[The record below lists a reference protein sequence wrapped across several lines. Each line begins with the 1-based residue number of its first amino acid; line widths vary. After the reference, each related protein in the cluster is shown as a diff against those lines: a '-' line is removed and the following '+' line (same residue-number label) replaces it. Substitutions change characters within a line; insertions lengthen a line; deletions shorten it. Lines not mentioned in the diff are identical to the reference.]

1 MSVGLAE
8 AYIFAAMKLDTV
20 KQYLALRASLLQ
32 EKASLEARLADINK
46 ALSERPGEAA
56 ATAVPTAQR
65 GPRRRWPRRVRNEM
79 TLKEAVMRVTKDKP
93 LTKPEILEA
102 VKKLGYRFATKSP
115 MNSLDMLLYKR
126 GNFKRN
132 GKKFSPA

>member
-1 MSVGLAE
+1 
-8 AYIFAAMKLDTV
+8 MKLDTV
-20 KQYLALRASLLQ
+20 KQYLALRGSLLQ

-46 ALSERPGEAA
+46 ALADRSAVGAPSVAPVAA
-56 ATAVPTAQR
+56 PAAPRV
-65 GPRRRWPRRVRNEM
+65 RRRPRVRRVQNEM
-79 TLKEAVMRVTKDKP
+79 TLKEAVTQVTKSKP

-102 VKKLGYRFATKSP
+102 IDKLGYRFATKTP